1 MHQAPEIKEINKT
14 ILRDPPLDPRDWL
27 VMFFDRPQPETMG
40 MEWFL
45 TPLYRTGEKL
55 MLERNILRDV
65 AQPVTKKLPTY
76 QAEELTQGG
85 QEAQIVLSEQIY
97 NLRITRSGKLILTK

>member
-1 MHQAPEIKEINKT
+1 
-14 ILRDPPLDPRDWL
+14 
-27 VMFFDRPQPETMG
+27 
-40 MEWFL
+40 
-45 TPLYRTGEKL
+45 
-55 MLERNILRDV
+55 MLESNILRDV

>member
-1 MHQAPEIKEINKT
+1 MVP
-14 ILRDPPLDPRDWL
+14 D
-27 VMFFDRPQPETMG
+27 
-40 MEWFL
+40 
-45 TPLYRTGEKL
+45 PLYRTGEKL

-97 NLRITRSGKLILTK
+97 NLRITRSSKLILTK

>member
-1 MHQAPEIKEINKT
+1 
-14 ILRDPPLDPRDWL
+14 
-27 VMFFDRPQPETMG
+27 MF
-40 MEWFL
+40 
-45 TPLYRTGEKL
+45 
-55 MLERNILRDV
+55 ERNILRDV
-65 AQPVTKKLPTY
+65 AQPVIKKLPTY

>member
-1 MHQAPEIKEINKT
+1 MVPN
-14 ILRDPPLDPRDWL
+14 P
-27 VMFFDRPQPETMG
+27 F
-40 MEWFL
+40 
-45 TPLYRTGEKL
+45 YRTGEKL

-65 AQPVTKKLPTY
+65 AQPVIKKLPTY
-76 QAEELTQGG
+76 QAEDLTQGG